1 MNAAQVLETVGYHG
15 FVKSLFNRS
24 GDISKDFTHA
34 VLGIIT
40 ELDEFANATD
50 PLNALEEKGDLVFYL
65 EALRQV
71 LDEHSPIDVEMLD
84 IYAKKILNRVT
95 NDPPNLIDVQ
105 MEWADLAKRWIGYG
119 KAPTMSTT
127 ELFAEASMLVFDVT
141 RNVLGDPITSNIN
154 KLLKRYNGMTFS
166 KERAIHRDKE
176 AERQALQA

>member
-1 MNAAQVLETVGYHG
+1 MNAKQVLETVGYQG

-24 GDISKDFTHA
+24 GDISKDFAHA
-34 VLGIIT
+34 ALGLVT

-50 PLNALEEKGDLVFYL
+50 PLNALEEKGDLLFYL

-71 LDEHSPIDVEMLD
+71 LDEHSPIDMERLDVYAHRIVTRALEEPPKLVAVMVEW
-84 IYAKKILNRVT
+84 V
-95 NDPPNLIDVQ
+95 
-105 MEWADLAKRWIGYG
+105 DLAKRWIGYG

-127 ELFAEASMLVFDVT
+127 ELFAEASILVYALTKDVP
-141 RNVLGDPITSNIN
+141 GDAVTSNIN

-166 KERAIHRDKE
+166 KERAVNRDKE

>member
-1 MNAAQVLETVGYHG
+1 MDAKQVLGTIGYQG
-15 FVKSLFNRS
+15 FVKSLFHRS

-40 ELDEFANATD
+40 ELDEFVNATD

-71 LDEHSPIDVEMLD
+71 LDEHSPIDMEMLD
-84 IYAKKILNRVT
+84 VYAKKIVTRVLEE
-95 NDPPNLIDVQ
+95 PPKLIEIQ

-127 ELFAEASMLVFDVT
+127 ELFAEASLLVYAFTKDVA
-141 RNVLGDPITSNIN
+141 GDPITSNIN

-166 KERAIHRDKE
+166 KERAVNRDKE